1 MTKGKKTSLA
11 TAVEERVELPD
22 CLSDLTL
29 KQAKFVLALSC
40 NGGHQGNAAR
50 AAGYSPAS
58 ADVTVCR
65 MLKSPKIQK
74 ARRELLSL
82 VITPERLIETIAA
95 FAFKND
101 LADYVPRLALMRDK
115 GLDTRLVKKVKFNE
129 DGSLAEIEM
138 HSPQKAQDQL
148 IQALGVGKQAEPDN
162 SAKTPAVSYN
172 NVEKIEILLVQGPA
186 RPYHPEYKMLG
197 SGGAT
202 DTSGGSEVEEECP
215 AGGGGHADL
224 GCAGVDDGPAE
235 DR

>member
-1 MTKGKKTSLA
+1 
-11 TAVEERVELPD
+11 VV
-22 CLSDLTL
+22 
-29 KQAKFVLALSC
+29 
-40 NGGHQGNAAR
+40 
-50 AAGYSPAS
+50 
-58 ADVTVCR
+58 
-65 MLKSPKIQK
+65 
-74 ARRELLSL
+74 
-82 VITPERLIETIAA
+82 TPERLVETIAA

-101 LADYVPRLALMRDK
+101 LADYVPQLAAFRDK
-115 GLDTRLVKKVKFNE
+115 GMDTRLVKKVKFND

-138 HSPQKAQDQL
+138 HSPQKAHGQL
-148 IQALGVGKQAEPDN
+148 MTALGVGRGVEQDTT
-162 SAKTPAVSYN
+162 AKTPTVSYN

-224 GCAGVDDGPAE
+224 GCAGVDDGPVE

>member
-1 MTKGKKTSLA
+1 MTKVKKNSLA
-11 TAVEERVELPD
+11 ERKAEQAGLPD
-22 CLSDLTL
+22 CLSGLTTQ
-29 KQAKFVLALSC
+29 QAKFVLALTA
-40 NGGHQGNAAR
+40 NGGKQSAAAR
-50 AAGYSPAS
+50 IAGYGPSS
-58 ADVTVCR
+58 ARVAACR
-65 MLKSPKIQK
+65 LLKNPNIQK
-74 ARRELLSL
+74 ARKELLSL
-82 VITPERLIETIAA
+82 VVTPERLIETIAA

-101 LADYVPRLALMRDK
+101 LADYVPQLAAFRDK
-115 GLDTRLVKKVKFNE
+115 GMDTRLVKKVKFND

-224 GCAGVDDGPAE
+224 GCAGVDDGPVE